1 MIRLDALIVVAAA
14 GLCVTAGHAC
24 AEPPSTPVVRLVLE
38 NHKFSPATVDVPAGR
53 RIRVELVNRDGSAE
67 EFDSDDLH
75 VEKDVA
81 PHGKA
86 AFTVGP
92 LSPGTYRFMGELHA
106 DTASGE
112 LHALA
117 PDAP

>member
-1 MIRLDALIVVAAA
+1 MIKVDALIVVAAA
-14 GLCVTAGHAC
+14 GLCVTAGIAC
-24 AEPPSTPVVRLVLE
+24 AAPPAPPVVRLMLE
-38 NHKFSPATVDVPAGR
+38 NHKFSPATVDVPAGQ
-53 RIRVELVNRDGSAE
+53 RIRVELTNRDGTAE

-92 LSPGTYRFMGELHA
+92 LSPGTYRFMGELHS
-106 DTASGE
+106 DTAAGE
-112 LHALA
+112 LRASLPRA
-117 PDAP
+117 P